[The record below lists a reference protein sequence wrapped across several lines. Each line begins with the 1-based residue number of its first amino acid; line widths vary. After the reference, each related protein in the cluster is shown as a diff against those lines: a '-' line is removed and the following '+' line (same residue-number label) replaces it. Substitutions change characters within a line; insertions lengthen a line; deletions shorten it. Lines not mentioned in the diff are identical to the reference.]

1 LSWFG
6 PGLAA
11 GIRRLVFIWMQR
23 FAKVCNFSPFGGF
36 SWHNQMLPMKTA
48 LISVLTAT
56 LLGFASLAS
65 GRPFDAADF
74 TAIIFT
80 IGLVAWTV
88 TQYSREPRRLLVA
101 RPIRVPAPI
110 PARVSVSSARRLAA

>member
-1 LSWFG
+1 
-6 PGLAA
+6 
-11 GIRRLVFIWMQR
+11 
-23 FAKVCNFSPFGGF
+23 
-36 SWHNQMLPMKTA
+36 MLLMKTA

-80 IGLVAWTV
+80 LGLVAWTV
-88 TQYSREPRRLLVA
+88 DQYSREPRPLLRD
-101 RPIRVPAPI
+101 RPIRVPTSMPT
-110 PARVSVSSARRLAA
+110 RVTVSMAQQLAA